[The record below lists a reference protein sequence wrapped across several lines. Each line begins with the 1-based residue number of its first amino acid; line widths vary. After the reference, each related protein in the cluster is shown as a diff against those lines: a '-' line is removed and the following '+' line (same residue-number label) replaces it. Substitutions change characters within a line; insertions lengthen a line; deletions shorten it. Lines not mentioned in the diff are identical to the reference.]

1 MSGADFRY
9 EIEAER
15 VLDELRER
23 ATDRLWERFCDAI
36 DVIVDHPDSRE
47 ARGEEL
53 RGREGKAV
61 WKVDVFDGSDDWA
74 ILWHRDDEGGVVIA
88 WIGLWPPT

>member
-1 MSGADFRY
+1 MSDPDFRY
-9 EIEAER
+9 EAEVQH
-15 VLDELRER
+15 VLDKLE
-23 ATDRLWERFCDAI
+23 ADAGDRLWNRICDAI
-36 DVIVDHPDSRE
+36 DLIVDHPDSRQ

-61 WKVDVFDGSDDWA
+61 WKVDVFDGTDDWA
-74 ILWHRDDEGGVVIA
+74 ILWHHDSGRVVIA